1 MSYCQTTKFIATP
14 ATLTANLTYL
24 IRESV
29 MEDHKEKKFTA
40 LLILVM

>member
-1 MSYCQTTKFIATP
+1 MSYCQITKFIATP

-29 MEDHKEKKFTA
+29 MQDNKEKKFTA